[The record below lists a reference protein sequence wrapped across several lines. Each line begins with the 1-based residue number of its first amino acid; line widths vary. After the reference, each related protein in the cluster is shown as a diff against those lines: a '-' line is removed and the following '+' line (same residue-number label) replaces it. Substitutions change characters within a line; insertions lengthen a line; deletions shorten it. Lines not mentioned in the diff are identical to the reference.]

1 MFKPSVYTTPQGK
14 EEHESVS
21 SMFIS
26 VILEKDLNISKMR
39 IKRGMMQLTSLPWG
53 RRWNDEKVVS
63 LLMIM

>member
-1 MFKPSVYTTPQGK
+1 
-14 EEHESVS
+14 
-21 SMFIS
+21 MFIS